1 MVHIIFLSI
10 LIHVFIYVPFS
21 VTTPLPYKYETLITP
36 RELYFHSTPAPYSHS
51 TPAPYSHSTPAPYSH
66 STPAPYSH
74 STPAPIFTTHSPFLH
89 SAPSYHSRPS
99 RHGPYTAEKDRFEF
113 KKELPYVSS
122 LPKTQ
127 YGPNHL
133 GGGHIETSDV
143 GHFGILTGSHLGNS
157 GGSHLGNSGGSH
169 IGISGGSHLGNP
181 SSSVQSANYGNK
193 EFITHTGN
201 LRNYLLEIVRKITK
215 TKTKK
220 CLKGVAPPPQKK
232 NSNTTPL
239 TIVLL
244 ADISDEEGLEN
255 IEHFLC
261 F

>member
-1 MVHIIFLSI
+1 M
-10 LIHVFIYVPFS
+10 
-21 VTTPLPYKYETLITP
+21 TTPLPYKYETLITP
-36 RELYFHSTPAPYSHS
+36 RELYFHGTPG
-51 TPAPYSHSTPAPYSH
+51 PYSH

-74 STPAPIFTTHSPFLH
+74 STPAPIFTTPSPFLH

-99 RHGPYTAEKDRFEF
+99 RPGPYTAEKDRFEF

-157 GGSHLGNSGGSH
+157 GGSH
-169 IGISGGSHLGNP
+169 IGVSGGSHLGNP
-181 SSSVQSANYGNK
+181 SSSIQSANYGNK

-201 LRNYLLEIVRKITK
+201 LR
-215 TKTKK
+215 
-220 CLKGVAPPPQKK
+220 
-232 NSNTTPL
+232 TPL

-244 ADISDEEGLEN
+244 ADISAEDGLGKTHIKKSGLFSGRTTKRGRGGNPPRPLSKKHFFSINGEN
-255 IEHFLC
+255 SKGTVQVVWTTKSLVRPLKKTLFLC
-261 F
+261 ASSLSERVD